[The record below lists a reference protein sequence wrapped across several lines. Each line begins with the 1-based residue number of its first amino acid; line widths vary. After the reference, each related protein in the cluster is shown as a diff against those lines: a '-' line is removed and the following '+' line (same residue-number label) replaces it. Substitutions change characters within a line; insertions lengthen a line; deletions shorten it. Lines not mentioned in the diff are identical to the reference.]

1 MERTGQVSPEGVTLG
16 RRPGG
21 VWGVS
26 DKDRKRKAS
35 RPHFNQEQAVRGN
48 DCCNIIRVDAEAG
61 ATAPDP
67 AAQPQRRA
75 AFALA

>member
-26 DKDRKRKAS
+26 DKDRDREAS

-48 DCCNIIRVDAEAG
+48 DCCDILRVDAETGG
-61 ATAPDP
+61 AASNL
-67 AAQPQRRA
+67 AAQPLRRA